1 MSTLTKTPKSVSEYL
16 TVFEQLIKSWS
27 GSSSEEIQVWCRG
40 QANAKWSL
48 VPGEYRSTEYVP
60 ADEIRSEFQLKAT
73 PLLATPPQ
81 SEWEWYFIMQHH
93 GLPTRL
99 LDWTRGSLTGL
110 YFALRDNE
118 GETDAAVWVLDPWQ
132 LNKESIG
139 SPEIVFSH
147 ERKAEKYLP
156 KLFSTNNKLP
166 QKPIAIVP
174 PYNTERITVQRGT
187 FTVHGGKRAGLEEM
201 FKSRLAK
208 IIIPKESVG
217 EMRRTLRRSGIT
229 EFTVFPDLDGLG
241 RDIRSV
247 HIEGF

>member
-1 MSTLTKTPKSVSEYL
+1 MSAPTKRPKSVSEYL
-16 TVFEQLIKSWS
+16 SVFEQLTKSWS
-27 GSSSEEIQVWCRG
+27 TSPSEEIQVWCRG
-40 QANAKWSL
+40 QGDAKWSL
-48 VPGEYRSTEYVP
+48 VPGEYRSTQYVP
-60 ADEIRSEFQLKAT
+60 ADEIRSEFQLKAR
-73 PLLATPPQ
+73 PLLAMPPQ

-118 GETDAAVWVLDPWQ
+118 GDRDAAVWVLDPWQ

-139 SPEIVFSH
+139 SAEIVFSH
-147 ERKAEKYLP
+147 ERQAQKYLP
-156 KLFSTNNKLP
+156 KLFSVKEKLP
-166 QKPIAIVP
+166 LKPIAIVP

-187 FTVHGGKRAGLEEM
+187 FTVHGRKRTGLEEM
-201 FKSRLAK
+201 FKSRLVK
-208 IIIPKESVG
+208 IIIPKDSIG

-241 RDIRSV
+241 RDISSV
-247 HIEGF
+247 YIEGF